1 MKRFL
6 SERNIA
12 SLLFVFTFTCFV
24 FAQQHVKN
32 IERVY
37 LQPGNDIFSIPATKK
52 AAALNSVSHQQK
64 DTEPVPAVPR

>member
-24 FAQQHVKN
+24 LAQQHVKN
-32 IERVY
+32 IERIY
-37 LQPGNDIFSIPATKK
+37 LQPGNDIFSIPATKN
-52 AAALNSVSHQQK
+52 AAALNTLSPQQK
-64 DTEPVPAVPR
+64 EADPALTTPR